1 MRFVRRGRR
10 SSASRPE
17 KSPADDIGI
26 GGTYDIVIVEDIEHY
41 IPVNDGVHATASTC
55 ACDPLLARRV
65 GTSGWLHRSIPA
77 PL

>member
-17 KSPADDIGI
+17 TPADDIGI
-26 GGTYDIVIVEDIEHY
+26 GGTYDIEIVEGVEHY
-41 IPVNDGVHATASTC
+41 VPMNDGVHAMTSTC
-55 ACDPLLARRV
+55 CCDPLLARRV
-65 GTSGWLHRSIPA
+65 GTTGWLHRSIPA